1 MSSSPFPGNQSD
13 ALYDSRLTWRKRK
26 AKAFRGL
33 CLAMTFFGVLALAV
47 LLLDT
52 IGNTFTWSVVQPR
65 EVRGRE
71 VPEVL
76 RSWSLWEGIYNRGE
90 IEQIAE
96 DEYPEGE
103 LQFYSWI
110 NWDFFTNYPSR
121 FPELAGFRSA
131 IIGSL
136 FVIGLT
142 ALLSVPIGI
151 GAAVYLEEYGG
162 QSLLARIIETN
173 IANLAGVPSIIYGL
187 LGLAIFVRSWGGLT
201 GGRTIIA
208 GALTMT
214 LLSLPVIIVS
224 AREALRAVPSSFKQ
238 ASLALGATQWE
249 TIRHHILP
257 AALPGMVTG
266 AILAMSRAIGETA
279 PLITIG
285 ALTYVAFDPQGLRDI
300 FTVMPIQIFNWVGQP
315 QAAYHNLSSAGIL
328 VLLGFLLTMNA
339 IAVIIRRRTE
349 RTY

>member
-1 MSSSPFPGNQSD
+1 M
-13 ALYDSRLTWRKRK
+13 
-26 AKAFRGL
+26 
-33 CLAMTFFGVLALAV
+33 
-47 LLLDT
+47 
-52 IGNTFTWSVVQPR
+52 
-65 EVRGRE
+65 
-71 VPEVL
+71 
-76 RSWSLWEGIYNRGE
+76 
-90 IEQIAE
+90 
-96 DEYPEGE
+96 
-103 LQFYSWI
+103 
-110 NWDFFTNYPSR
+110 
-121 FPELAGFRSA
+121 
-131 IIGSL
+131 
-136 FVIGLT
+136 
-142 ALLSVPIGI
+142 
-151 GAAVYLEEYGG
+151 
-162 QSLLARIIETN
+162 
-173 IANLAGVPSIIYGL
+173 
-187 LGLAIFVRSWGGLT
+187 
-201 GGRTIIA
+201 
-208 GALTMT
+208 
-214 LLSLPVIIVS
+214 SLPVIIVS